1 VKNES
6 NSPTAI
12 HWHGI
17 QLESCYDGM
26 PGWTGS
32 GQQMT
37 PPIAPGESF
46 IARMTPP
53 QAGTFIYHTHWH
65 DRVQLLNGV
74 YGPLIILEPGQKFD
88 PDLDRS
94 FVFSMGNYAP
104 FGLMM
109 LINGNPQPGMMELH
123 IGARY
128 RLRFINICDD
138 EGDLRVRLSNNYS
151 EVPLRWIVVAKD
163 GMNLPPAQL
172 KQSSVEMGITVGE
185 TYDVKFQAETSG
197 LASLQIWQPSYPSLV
212 TQPLRF
218 VSAP

>member
-1 VKNES
+1 VKNRS
-6 NSPTAI
+6 GSPTAI

-17 QLESCYDGM
+17 QLESYYDGV

-32 GQQMT
+32 GQQTT

-46 IARMTPP
+46 VARMTPP

-65 DRVQLLNGV
+65 DRAQLLNGV

-88 PDLDRS
+88 PDLDRP
-94 FVFSMGNYAP
+94 FVFSMGSYAP

-109 LINGNPQPGMMELH
+109 LMNGNPQPDMMVLH
-123 IGARY
+123 NGTRY

-138 EGDLRVRLSNNYS
+138 EGDLRVRLTNNNS
-151 EVPLRWIVVAKD
+151 EVPLQWKVVAKD
-163 GMNLPPAQL
+163 GVNLPPAQL
-172 KQSSVEMGITVGE
+172 KVSPAEMAITVGE
-185 TYDVKFQAETSG
+185 TYDVEFQPETSG
-197 LASLQIWQPSYPSLV
+197 LASLQIWQPSYPGSV

-218 VSAP
+218 VPAP